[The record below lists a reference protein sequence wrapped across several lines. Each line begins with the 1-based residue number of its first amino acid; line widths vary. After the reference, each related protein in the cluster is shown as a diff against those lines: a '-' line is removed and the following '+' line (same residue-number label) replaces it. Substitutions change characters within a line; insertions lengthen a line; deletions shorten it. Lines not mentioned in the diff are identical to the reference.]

1 MPLIILLFL
10 FIFSYNSY
18 AEENMVYK
26 SIKKGDIEVLTVNNP
41 NTDNQL
47 TKKEVEEFFINSQN
61 EPMIISIYDT
71 YGAVAEG
78 ELLYK
83 GEKVKYQIDGG
94 GWGTVFAPIKNVDN
108 LEVYTVVCNGVKC
121 KPCADISSLN
131 IYENLSSGSFDQRD
145 VETIKRYGKTQC
157 IGDKDNVEINILK
170 VFEAGYLLPDY
181 NKKNKDEKTQ
191 IKDLFFNS
199 FLYFNTN
206 YKIDGEKSKL
216 KEQIDYFNKNL
227 SSLSLNNTEKIMYKN
242 LLELSYN
249 FIGIDTTLTNI
260 DKYSDSDFYVKYR
273 ILLFDYYIKKNNK
286 KNNTDNLY
294 NNIKDMIESKKNVMI
309 SDYKNN
315 KTNFNYYYLYTSLL
329 NSIKKY
335 QFY

>member
-1 MPLIILLFL
+1 MPLIIILFL
-10 FIFSYNSY
+10 FIFSFNLH
-18 AEENMVYK
+18 AEESMVYK

-83 GEKVKYQIDGG
+83 GEKVKYKIDGG
-94 GWGTVFAPIKNVDN
+94 GWGTV
-108 LEVYTVVCNGVKC
+108 
-121 KPCADISSLN
+121 
-131 IYENLSSGSFDQRD
+131 
-145 VETIKRYGKTQC
+145 
-157 IGDKDNVEINILK
+157 
-170 VFEAGYLLPDY
+170 
-181 NKKNKDEKTQ
+181 
-191 IKDLFFNS
+191 
-199 FLYFNTN
+199 
-206 YKIDGEKSKL
+206 
-216 KEQIDYFNKNL
+216 
-227 SSLSLNNTEKIMYKN
+227 NNTEKIMYKN

-249 FIGIDTTLTNI
+249 FIGIDTTITNI

-273 ILLFDYYIKKNNK
+273 ILLFDYYIKKKNK
-286 KNNTDNLY
+286 QNNTDNLY

>member
-1 MPLIILLFL
+1 MPLIIILFL
-10 FIFSYNSY
+10 FIFSFNLH

-61 EPMIISIYDT
+61 EPMIISTYDT

-121 KPCADISSLN
+121 KPYADISSLN

-145 VETIKRYGKTQC
+145 VETIKRYGRTQC

-199 FLYFNTN
+199 FLNTN
-206 YKIDGEKSKL
+206 DKIDGEKSKL

-249 FIGIDTTLTNI
+249 FIGIDTALTNI
-260 DKYSDSDFYVKYR
+260 DKYSHSDFYVKYR
-273 ILLFDYYIKKNNK
+273 ILLFDYYIKKKNK
-286 KNNTDNLY
+286 QNNTDNLY

-309 SDYKNN
+309 SDYKNK
-315 KTNFNYYYLYTSLL
+315 KTSFNYYYLYTSLL